1 MKSNIVL
8 IGFMGVGKTPIGL
21 KLAERLKKEFVDT
34 DMEIEAS
41 LGMKISEIFAA
52 HGEKHFRL
60 KESEVIARIA
70 AYENHV
76 ISTGGGVVLNPKNIE
91 ELRKRGFIIC
101 LSASPEVIYERV
113 KNDKQRPLLAGEDV
127 YEKITKIL
135 KEREEKYRCADYY
148 IDTSIISI
156 DEAVDDII
164 RYICN
169 TGHGQTKAED
179 K

>member
-21 KLAERLKKEFVDT
+21 KLAEKLKKEFIDT
-34 DMEIEAS
+34 DKEIEAS
-41 LGMKISEIFAA
+41 LGMKISEIFNV
-52 HGEKHFRL
+52 HGEKYFRL
-60 KESEVIARIA
+60 KESEIIARIA

-91 ELRKRGFIIC
+91 MLRKRGFIVC
-101 LSASPEVIYERV
+101 LSASPEIIYDRV
-113 KNDKQRPLLAGEDV
+113 KDDNQRPLLAGEDV
-127 YEKITKIL
+127 YEKIKRIL

-148 IDTSIISI
+148 IDTSVISI

-164 RYICN
+164 RYISN